1 MKPDHIRVAGHLYH
15 RADLEVQAQHE
26 ELTGLLADANDAL
39 QDAQAIL
46 YDASQ
51 LAPSIATKIEEAQEA
66 IAVGNRIVHDELLV
80 KFR

>member
-1 MKPDHIRVAGHLYH
+1 MTPDHIRVAGHLYR
-15 RADLEVQAQHE
+15 RAEQNRYAQHE

-46 YDASQ
+46 YDAAQ
-51 LAPSIATKIEEAQEA
+51 LAPGIATKIEEAQEA
-66 IAVGNRIVHDELLV
+66 IAVGNRIVHDELLL